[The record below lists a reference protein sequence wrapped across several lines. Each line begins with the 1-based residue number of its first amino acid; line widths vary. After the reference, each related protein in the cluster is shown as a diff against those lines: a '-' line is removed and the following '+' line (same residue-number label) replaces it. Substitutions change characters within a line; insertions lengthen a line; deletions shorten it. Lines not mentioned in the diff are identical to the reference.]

1 MDYNK
6 QPEGNVLPTLRG
18 ARHLSRFSVTD
29 QTTNKFSGFM
39 NLFLKRRERRT
50 PFNFGNRLF

>member
-6 QPEGNVLPTLRG
+6 QPEGIVLPAQRG

-29 QTTNKFSGFM
+29 QTTNE
-39 NLFLKRRERRT
+39 FLTLHEFVPEAT
-50 PFNFGNRLF
+50 GTSHPF